1 MIKSRFLQIPTI
13 NLIDLEKDAALLKRF
28 DEKYLVD
35 TDHIENFLSESSSNL
50 SILQIDKLREFQY
63 SSTYYDSES
72 LTSWRD
78 HIQGKRRRFKCR
90 VREYSNSNDS
100 FVEVKLKGN
109 KGETIKS
116 RKRLNAS
123 LDSSNLRNYLDSVLV
138 SMGYSR
144 YEEELVPV
152 LQVNYKRKTFLASVT
167 NEKITVDSEIWFHN
181 LLNDASENLGEN
193 VHILEIK
200 SNRIDSNFRA
210 TLLKQG
216 NRPSS
221 LSKYILGTVL
231 TNPNVSKNLYLPL
244 IRSLSKIRNN
254 ASA

>member
-1 MIKSRFLQIPTI
+1 MIKSGYLQFPTI
-13 NLIDLEKDAALLKRF
+13 NLIELEKDAALLNRY
-28 DEKYLVD
+28 DEKYLVG
-35 TDHIENFLSESSSNL
+35 TTHIEDFLSASSSNL

-90 VREYSNSNDS
+90 VREYSNTKDS

-116 RKRLNAS
+116 RKRLDDPH
-123 LDSSNLRNYLDSVLV
+123 DSSKLRNYLNSVLL
-138 SMGYSR
+138 SMGYSS

-152 LQVNYKRKTFLASVT
+152 LEVNYKRKTFLASVT

-181 LLNDASENLGEN
+181 LVNDINENLGES

-200 SNRIDSNFRA
+200 SNRMDSNFRT

-216 NRPSS
+216 IRPSS
-221 LSKYILGTVL
+221 LSKYILGTAI
-231 TNPNVSKNLYLPL
+231 TNTNVPKNLYLPVL
-244 IRSLSKIRNN
+244 RSLSKIGNKE
-254 ASA
+254 SA